1 MTQEDLN
8 QFLAVLMYGL
18 AHNSVHYHE
27 CCYGTKQ
34 TKEQT
39 YQVARIPV
47 FKVDGFDTL
56 QQLFA
61 TNMEEYP
68 MLNYYFHCD
77 QLMESRKQYE
87 NGLNQFAR
95 NYHLEFKP
103 DRKYSNLY
111 FKITSNIKHK
121 IQSDLLNE
129 MIQKQDSMQ
138 YPIDEMMVGIER
150 EMIRFAH
157 DFYLTNFFSRLK
169 DRDIEQRNVYQKGK
183 AYQRRL
189 QPKIGS

>member
-18 AHNSVHYHE
+18 ANNSVYYPE
-27 CCYGTKQ
+27 NSCYDK
-34 TKEQT
+34 KELIGS
-39 YQVARIPV
+39 YQIARIPV
-47 FKVDGFDTL
+47 FQVDGFDTL
-56 QQLFA
+56 QKLFA
-61 TNMEEYP
+61 KDMREYP
-68 MLNYYFHCD
+68 ILNYYFHCD
-77 QLMESRKQYE
+77 RLIQSRKQYE

-95 NYHLEFKP
+95 NYNLKFQT
-103 DRKYSNLY
+103 DRKYNYLY
-111 FKITSNIKHK
+111 FKITGNIKHQ

-183 AYQRRL
+183 AYQKRL

>member
-18 AHNSVHYHE
+18 AHNSAYYHE
-27 CCYGTKQ
+27 CCYGKRSTGG
-34 TKEQT
+34 QT

-56 QQLFA
+56 QHLFA
-61 TNMEEYP
+61 TSMEGYP

-77 QLMESRKQYE
+77 RMMESRKQYE

-95 NYHLEFKP
+95 NYQLKFEP

-111 FKITSNIKHK
+111 FKITSNVKHK

-150 EMIRFAH
+150 EMIRFAN
-157 DFYLTNFFSRLK
+157 DFYLANFFSRLK
-169 DRDIEQRNVYQKGK
+169 DRDTEQRNVYQKGK
-183 AYQRRL
+183 AYQKRL

>member
-18 AHNSVHYHE
+18 AHNSAHYHE
-27 CCYGTKQ
+27 RCYGTNQ

-61 TNMEEYP
+61 TNMGEYP

-183 AYQRRL
+183 AYQKRL